1 MPKLK
6 YPGVAVQ
13 EIENTENTRY
23 TTNEGIHVV
32 DLAYQIDCF
41 SRSFNNF
48 EAKDM
53 VFLMG
58 ERVNQ
63 VLTGENYRMSRVGP
77 QSLLPVLSE
86 KNIMK
91 YSLRFECSLDIDTH
105 TIYKRS

>member
-1 MPKLK
+1 MK

-13 EIENTENTRY
+13 EIENEENARY
-23 TTNEGIHVV
+23 TTNEGIHII

-41 SRSFNNF
+41 SRSHEAF

-53 VFLMG
+53 VILMG
-58 ERVNQ
+58 RRVNEI
-63 VLTGENYRMSRVGP
+63 LTGKSYRMTRVGTP
-77 QSLLPVLSE
+77 ALLPLLSE

-91 YSLRFECSLDIDTH
+91 YSLRFNCSLDIDTH